1 MSDKIHDLLAPN
13 SQVQIYNP
21 SELLNIFSDILARQ
35 NTSSK
40 VIYMRGVYH
49 KQKFNPGWAAA
60 YDILRDEH
68 DQQELTMMMPLS
80 LRDEL
85 KDGSLVVVGG
95 TLTRKVSTKGYIQ
108 LVFQVSRVD
117 VVKDQVISE
126 DDMRRSELRT
136 QKSQSGYRNVDA
148 LLEEILFRGEKPK
161 VALIFASTSI
171 TMADFDAGKDAAA
184 TNIDFYE
191 HRVSFAKSDD
201 LVSKLKDLDSEENY
215 DVLALVRGGGGGIE
229 ALDDL
234 NVLECVVGLN
244 TPLICAVGHV
254 DEKIFIK
261 NLADKVAPTP
271 NGLGTYFSNMVETVI
286 QKRNNSRA
294 ALVEEVKK
302 QYIRQIETAENQ
314 NKTLQEQVEK
324 MTKASAEA
332 QANFKAQS
340 EALTKQL
347 ATLQEN
353 LKGLQKTNEDQAKK
367 FNDTIAEMQKTNSSL
382 QESISKL
389 TLQNAQSQTEL
400 TIAKK
405 LSSDLESSLSS
416 AKSNTIKGVVITA
429 IVVIVA
435 MSILFLI

>member
-95 TLTRKVSTKGYIQ
+95 TLTRKVSAKGYIQ

-136 QKSQSGYRNVDA
+136 QKSQNGYRNVDA

-191 HRVSFAKSDD
+191 HRVSFAKSED

-234 NVLECVVGLN
+234 NVLECVVSLN

-294 ALVEEVKK
+294 VLVEEVKK
-302 QYIRQIETAENQ
+302 QYIRQIETAEKQ

-400 TIAKK
+400 AIAKK
-405 LSSDLESSLSS
+405 LSLDLESSLSS

>member
-1 MSDKIHDLLAPN
+1 MSDKVHDLLAPN

-136 QKSQSGYRNVDA
+136 QKSQRGYRNVDA

-184 TNIDFYE
+184 SNVDFHEY
-191 HRVSFAKSDD
+191 RVSFAKSDE
-201 LVSKLKDLDSEENY
+201 LVSKLKDLDARGGY

-234 NVLECVVGLN
+234 SVLECIVDLN

-294 ALVEEVKK
+294 ALVEEVKR
-302 QYIRQIETAENQ
+302 QYIKQIETAEKQ

-405 LSSDLESSLSS
+405 LSLDLESSLSS